1 MWATL
6 LEPRGCEGWSS
17 TLRSCSIEYRI
28 DDSDPVAVRQQ
39 SVCVFHARQ
48 LATMPE
54 TDQPWM
60 ERALK
65 QAEQSVG
72 LASPNPAVGCVLVR
86 NDRLVGEGF
95 HEYDRRDHAEIVAL
109 KQTGTLARGA
119 TAYVT
124 LEPCTHHGRTGPC
137 ADALLAAGVTRVV
150 VATADPNPV
159 VQGKG
164 IARLRAAG
172 VEVTSGVGE
181 DRARRLNDGF
191 ARFITTG
198 LPFVTMKVAATLD
211 GRIAPAERSASAPH
225 WITGEQARAEVH
237 RLRHAGDALIAGV
250 GTILADDPL
259 LTDRSHLPRRRPLL
273 RIVLDS
279 KLRTPL
285 ASQLVKTADQ
295 DVLIFFS
302 DAGDTAQ
309 KDLLSRGVRLVQIA
323 GDGFHV
329 DLRKVLASLAE
340 MQITSVLLEGGAEV
354 HTTALNQGL
363 VDKLMLFY
371 APRFLGDKAMPM
383 LGSIEGVPAIDD
395 FSLRRF
401 GQDFAFEAYLRNP
414 WLNLS

>member
-1 MWATL
+1 M
-6 LEPRGCEGWSS
+6 PD
-17 TLRSCSIEYRI
+17 I
-28 DDSDPVAVRQQ
+28 DQQ
-39 SVCVFHARQ
+39 
-48 LATMPE
+48 
-54 TDQPWM
+54 WM

-72 LASPNPAVGCVLVR
+72 LASPNPAVGCVLVHD
-86 NDRLVGEGF
+86 DRLVGEGF
-95 HEYDRRDHAEIVAL
+95 HQYDQRDHAEIVAL
-109 KQTGTLARGA
+109 KQAGPLAQGA

-137 ADALLAAGVTRVV
+137 ADALLAAGITRVV

-159 VQGKG
+159 VRGKG
-164 IARLRAAG
+164 IDRLRAAG
-172 VEVTSGVGE
+172 VEVSSGVGE

-211 GRIAPAERSASAPH
+211 GRIAPAQRSAAAPY

-237 RLRHAGDALIAGV
+237 RMRHAADALIAGV

-259 LTDRSHLPRRRPLL
+259 LTDRSRLPRRRPLL

-285 ASQLVKTADQ
+285 DAQLVKTADQ
-295 DVLIFFS
+295 DVLLFFS
-302 DAGDTAQ
+302 DASETAQ
-309 KDLLSRGVRLVQIA
+309 KDLASRGVRLVQIG
-323 GDGFHV
+323 GDGAHV
-329 DLRKVLASLAE
+329 ALSEVLARLAE
-340 MQITSVLLEGGAEV
+340 MQITSLLLEGGAEV
-354 HTTALNQGL
+354 HTSALNQGL

-371 APRFLGDKAMPM
+371 APRFLGEKAMPM

-401 GQDFAFEAYLRNP
+401 GQDFALEAYLRNP

>member
-1 MWATL
+1 
-6 LEPRGCEGWSS
+6 
-17 TLRSCSIEYRI
+17 
-28 DDSDPVAVRQQ
+28 
-39 SVCVFHARQ
+39 
-48 LATMPE
+48 MPE
-54 TDQPWM
+54 IDHQWM

-86 NDRLVGEGF
+86 DDRPVGEGF
-95 HEYDRRDHAEIVAL
+95 HEYDLRDHAEIVAL
-109 KQTGTLARGA
+109 KQAGPLARGA

-124 LEPCTHHGRTGPC
+124 LEPCIHHGRTGPC
-137 ADALLAAGVTRVV
+137 ADALLAAGITRVV

-159 VQGKG
+159 VHGKG

-172 VEVTSGVGE
+172 VEVSSGLGE
-181 DRARRLNDGF
+181 DAARRLNDGF
-191 ARFITTG
+191 AKFITTG

-211 GRIAPAERSASAPH
+211 GRIAPAQRSGTH

-237 RLRHAGDALIAGV
+237 RMRHAADALVTGV

-259 LTDRSHLPRRRPLL
+259 LTDRSQLPRRRPLL

-285 ASQLVKTADQ
+285 NSRLVKTADQ
-295 DVLIFFS
+295 SVLIFFR
-302 DAGDTAQ
+302 DAGETAQ
-309 KDLLSRGVRLVQIA
+309 RDLTSRGVRLVQIA
-323 GDGFHV
+323 GDGSHV
-329 DLRKVLASLAE
+329 ALKEVMVRLAE
-340 MQITSVLLEGGAEV
+340 MQITNLLLEGGAEV
-354 HTTALNQGL
+354 HTSALNQGL

-371 APRFLGDKAMPM
+371 APRFLGDTAMPM
-383 LGSIEGVPAIDD
+383 LGSIDGVPAIDD

-401 GQDFAFEAYLRNP
+401 GQDFAFETYLRNP

>member
-1 MWATL
+1 MM
-6 LEPRGCEGWSS
+6 PD
-17 TLRSCSIEYRI
+17 I
-28 DDSDPVAVRQQ
+28 DQQ
-39 SVCVFHARQ
+39 
-48 LATMPE
+48 
-54 TDQPWM
+54 WM

-86 NDRLVGEGF
+86 DDRLVGEGF
-95 HEYDRRDHAEIVAL
+95 HQYDQRDHAEIVAL
-109 KQTGTLARGA
+109 KQAGPLARGA
-119 TAYVT
+119 TAYVA

-137 ADALLAAGVTRVV
+137 ADALLAAGITRVV

-159 VQGKG
+159 VRGRG

-172 VEVTSGVGE
+172 VEVSSGVGE
-181 DRARRLNDGF
+181 DAARRLNDGF
-191 ARFITTG
+191 AKFITTS

-211 GRIAPAERSASAPH
+211 GRIAPAQRPATAPY

-237 RLRHAGDALIAGV
+237 RMRHAADALLAGV

-259 LTDRSHLPRRRPLL
+259 LTDRSQLPRRRPLL
-273 RIVLDS
+273 RVVLDS

-285 ASQLVKTADQ
+285 NSQLVKTADQ

-302 DAGDTAQ
+302 DASETAQ
-309 KDLLSRGVRLVQIA
+309 KGLASRGVRLVQIA
-323 GDGFHV
+323 GDGSHV
-329 DLRKVLASLAE
+329 ALSAVMARLAE
-340 MQITSVLLEGGAEV
+340 MQITSLLLEGGAEV

-371 APRFLGDKAMPM
+371 APRFLGEKATPM
-383 LGSIEGVPAIDD
+383 LGSIEGVPAIED

-414 WLNLS
+414 WLNLR

>member
-1 MWATL
+1 
-6 LEPRGCEGWSS
+6 
-17 TLRSCSIEYRI
+17 
-28 DDSDPVAVRQQ
+28 
-39 SVCVFHARQ
+39 
-48 LATMPE
+48 MPE
-54 TDQPWM
+54 IDQQWM

-109 KQTGTLARGA
+109 KQAGPLARGA

-124 LEPCTHHGRTGPC
+124 LEPCSHHGRTGPC
-137 ADALLAAGVTRVV
+137 ADALLAAGITRVV

-159 VQGKG
+159 VRGKG
-164 IARLRAAG
+164 ITRLREAG
-172 VEVTSGVGE
+172 VEVSSGEGQ
-181 DRARRLNDGF
+181 DAARKLNDGF
-191 ARFITTG
+191 ARFITAG

-211 GRIAPAERSASAPH
+211 GRIALAKRSATAPY
-225 WITGEQARAEVH
+225 WITGEQARTEVH
-237 RLRHAGDALIAGV
+237 RMRHAVDALIAGV

-259 LTDRSHLPRRRPLL
+259 LTDRSNLLRRRPLL

-285 ASQLVKTADQ
+285 NSQLVRTADQ

-302 DAGDTAQ
+302 DASDRAQ
-309 KDLLSRGVRLVQIA
+309 KDLASRGVRLVQIA
-323 GDGFHV
+323 GDGSHV
-329 DLRKVLASLAE
+329 ALSEVMARLAE
-340 MQITSVLLEGGAEV
+340 MQITNLLLEGGAEV
-354 HTTALNQGL
+354 HTTALHQGL

-371 APRFLGDKAMPM
+371 APRFLGDKGVPM
-383 LGSIEGVPAIDD
+383 LGSIEEIPAIDD